1 MTDADSILYL
11 LTRLTE
17 ATGNPMDPLAARRA
31 LAEAMQASERSGS
44 KDPIDF
50 LMTVGEQVSV
60 RVDSMRLSISSMLAR
75 ARRHQAAATLIVQ
88 GESDGNE
95 AWLLV
100 SSAKGSKALVW
111 TAAEG
116 ERWVSRSQLRDLCG
130 GISEDQ
136 LQTWLTV
143 QPGALFSH
151 APADES
157 HGHDADGH
165 GSGGPSLV
173 KRLGQLLRPEAS
185 DIWVLV
191 IFSAVVGVLSLATP
205 VAVESLVNTVAFGR
219 FIQPLFV
226 ICLILLVFLGFEGVL
241 RMMQAYLAELI
252 QQRLFVRVVADLAY
266 RLPRVRQSAYDEHHG
281 PEMMNR
287 FFDVMTIQK
296 SAALLVL
303 DGIALVLQVSI
314 GLVLLAFYHPLLLTL
329 DLFLVA
335 ALGFMVVFL
344 GHGAVAT
351 SIAESKAKYS
361 VASWLEELARVPTLF
376 RNADGPRRAL
386 IRADQLALGYV
397 DARRRHFR
405 VLLRQIAFALGLQA
419 VSGSLLLGLGGW
431 LVMQGQLTLG
441 QLVAAE
447 LVLAVIVG
455 SLTKLG
461 KQLESFYD
469 LLTAVDK
476 VGHLFDL
483 PMER

>member
-1 MTDADSILYL
+1 MLF
-11 LTRLTE
+11 
-17 ATGNPMDPLAARRA
+17 
-31 LAEAMQASERSGS
+31 RS
-44 KDPIDF
+44 
-50 LMTVGEQVSV
+50 
-60 RVDSMRLSISSMLAR
+60 
-75 ARRHQAAATLIVQ
+75 
-88 GESDGNE
+88 
-95 AWLLV
+95 
-100 SSAKGSKALVW
+100 
-111 TAAEG
+111 
-116 ERWVSRSQLRDLCG
+116 
-130 GISEDQ
+130 
-136 LQTWLTV
+136 
-143 QPGALFSH
+143 
-151 APADES
+151 
-157 HGHDADGH
+157 
-165 GSGGPSLV
+165 
-173 KRLGQLLRPEAS
+173 
-185 DIWVLV
+185 
-191 IFSAVVGVLSLATP
+191 

-314 GLVLLAFYHPLLLTL
+314 GLILLAFYHPLLLTL

-351 SIAESKAKYS
+351 SIAESKAKYA

-483 PMER
+483 PMERAVGEIHMDGQDGATVSLRDASLTLQGATVIEKANLEVAAGELVALVGPAGSGKSMLLDLMHGLREPSHGYVMVDDVDIRSLQPAALRRHVTLVRGFEIVVGSIGENVHLDRDGVTGRNIREALAEVGLLEEIMALPEGLNTELLPSGSPLSESQVDRKSTRLNSSHIPLSRMPSSA